1 MRRAATFIC
10 FAAFALLAET
20 ASAAAPAAITGA
32 ASAITG
38 TTATLNG
45 TVLANKEE
53 TTYHFEYGLTTAY
66 GSVTPNAGPIGG
78 NAGKAVSADVSGLA
92 PLTVYHFRLV
102 ATNPSGTSTGADAE
116 FTTTTGGA
124 PPAAAVTITAT
135 PSTVTFGKPVTIA
148 GQVPGSPGVKV
159 ELDQTPFPFTSPFAK
174 IAEGTT
180 DAAANY
186 SFQVTPALNT
196 RYHVE
201 AKSSPPATSPDVTVL
216 VRPKVGLRL
225 GDRTPARG
233 QRVLFKG
240 SVLPAHDGQTV
251 KVQRKTSSGWRTLRT
266 PVLKAATPLNGT
278 PRSKYRT
285 RIRIRSNSVYRTVF
299 APTDGDHVR
308 GKSRKRRAFVH

>member
-1 MRRAATFIC
+1 MRRAAVLIGL
-10 FAAFALLAET
+10 AAFALLPAT
-20 ASAAAPAAITGA
+20 ASAAPPAAITGA

-45 TVLANKEE
+45 TVLPNKES
-53 TTYHFEYGLTTAY
+53 TTYHFEYGTTTAY
-66 GSVTPNAGPIGG
+66 GSVTPDVGGLGG
-78 NAGKAVSADVSGLA
+78 NAGKAVSADISGLA
-92 PLTVYHFRLV
+92 PQTTYHFRLV
-102 ATNPSGTSTGADAE
+102 ATNASGTSTGADMF
-116 FTTTTGGA
+116 FTTTTGG
-124 PPAAAVTITAT
+124 PPAVTIAAT
-135 PSTVTFGKPVTIA
+135 PAKVTFGKPVTIA

-159 ELDQTPFPFTSPFAK
+159 ELEQSPFPFTSPFAK
-174 IAEGTT
+174 LAEGTT

-186 SFQVTPALNT
+186 AFAVVPAVNT

-233 QRVLFKG
+233 QRVRFKG

-251 KVQRKTSSGWRTLRT
+251 KVQRKTSSGWKTLRT
-266 PVLKAATPLNGT
+266 PVLKTATPLNGT

-285 RIRIRSNSVYRTVF
+285 RIRIRRSGAYRTVF
-299 APTDGDHVR
+299 SPTDGDHVR
-308 GKSRKRRAFVH
+308 GKSRKRRARVH